1 LRGVNV
7 YDIALNAG
15 TSTQY
20 IESTYSKVT
29 TDQKAADITKNL
41 GGHRVKDKSTLYPV
55 TKATFENPVTV
66 EEVRD
71 IKLDLS
77 P

>member
-1 LRGVNV
+1 MRGVNV

-41 GGHRVKDKSTLYPV
+41 GGHRVKDKSTLYP
-55 TKATFENPVTV
+55 ATEVKYPATV

>member
-1 LRGVNV
+1 MFRGTERVSFV
-7 YDIALNAG
+7 ATRVPMG
-15 TSTQY
+15 GGG
-20 IESTYSKVT
+20 YSKVT
-29 TDQKAADITKNL
+29 TDQKAADLTKNL
-41 GGHRVKDKSTLYPV
+41 GGHRVKDKSTL
-55 TKATFENPVTV
+55 NPVTV